1 MSLAKYV
8 LVFWVLISTY
18 EGDNR
23 FLITKKKDLCLV
35 LKNTVFI
42 HNCVIIT
49 LTSLITKFMY
59 SLVPYV
65 SFYL

>member
-35 LKNTVFI
+35 L
-42 HNCVIIT
+42 
-49 LTSLITKFMY
+49 
-59 SLVPYV
+59 
-65 SFYL
+65 